1 MQAPGAPTRN
11 MPSAA
16 TLSALASV
24 NIATSKGFT
33 EEATFPLDETLD
45 WSTSFIYSAS
55 VTGVGQRKRRAC
67 LGGIGTAL
75 EWPGRSNTGSH
86 SFYVLRGLF
95 ANGKQ
100 AIFDL

>member
-45 WSTSFIYSAS
+45 WSSPHHLFILR
-55 VTGVGQRKRRAC
+55 QLRAQ
-67 LGGIGTAL
+67 GNAKGERAWAG
-75 EWPGRSNTGSH
+75 
-86 SFYVLRGLF
+86 
-95 ANGKQ
+95 
-100 AIFDL
+100 